1 MKQSTIEL
9 INASFKKS
17 DRYFTTVKRPQG
29 TTGDKDTVVG
39 QGGFFLKR
47 SCNLTLMTSYIKG
60 LLFDTTP
67 VDHTPGDYVFRHNI
81 ALPSVSDPKLVQK
94 VQDEH
99 FKRVYPRDAG
109 IAKEIVRNRYE
120 FLFRFTNPLSHTK
133 YTCLLDRVYRELLI
147 TSDLELLMNPFPVTS
162 TEETSLYTQVVAG
175 ADNNII
181 KLNDVDGGT
190 SSTGELEKDNYFRLG
205 LDYDDLKDPGTLA
218 ASMTDVT
225 ISLFKANT
233 NYMNGDKFLSNEFG
247 TKNYK
252 LLNKD
257 QKIYMCLNLGKLD
270 KFFKNTNKLET
281 FAKQMNFFSLVPE
294 RNGGYSYNPSLPVI
308 TDAQGNVTD
317 KIDLTRDEFF
327 ILMNL

>member
-1 MKQSTIEL
+1 MNYETSEL

-29 TTGDKDTVVG
+29 TTGDQDTVVG
-39 QGGFFLKR
+39 QGSFFVKS
-47 SCNLTLMTSYIKG
+47 SCNLTLLTPYIKG

-67 VDHTPGDYVFRHNI
+67 VDNTPLDYAFRHNI
-81 ALPSVSDPKLVQK
+81 ALPSVTDAKLVK
-94 VQDEH
+94 EVQDEH
-99 FKRVYPRDAG
+99 FKRVYNRDAG

-120 FLFRFTNPLSHTK
+120 FLFRFTNPLTHTK

-162 TEETSLYTQVVAG
+162 TTETSLYTYVVAG
-175 ADNNII
+175 ADNTII
-181 KLNDVDGGT
+181 KMTDVDTGAL
-190 SSTGELEKDNYFRLG
+190 TGELEKDNYFRLG

-218 ASMTDVT
+218 AVMTDVRL
-225 ISLFKANT
+225 SLFKANT
-233 NYMNGDKFLSNEFG
+233 NYTNGDKLLSNEFG
-247 TKNYK
+247 TNNYK
-252 LLNKD
+252 LLNRD

-281 FAKQMNFFSLVPE
+281 FMKQMNFYSLVPE
-294 RNGGYSYNPSLPVI
+294 RNGGYSYNPSVPVI
-308 TDAQGNVTD
+308 TDPQGNITD

-327 ILMNL
+327 ILLSL

>member
-1 MKQSTIEL
+1 MNYETSEL

-29 TTGDKDTVVG
+29 TTGDQDTVVG
-39 QGGFFLKR
+39 QGSFFVKR
-47 SCNLTLMTSYIKG
+47 SCNLTLLTPYIKG

-67 VDHTPGDYVFRHNI
+67 VDTTPLDYAFRHNI
-81 ALPSVSDPKLVQK
+81 ALPSVTDTKLVK
-94 VQDEH
+94 EVQDEH
-99 FKRVYPRDAG
+99 FKRVYNRDTG

-120 FLFRFTNPLSHTK
+120 FLFRFTNPLTHTK

-162 TEETSLYTQVVAG
+162 TTETSLYTYVVAG
-175 ADNNII
+175 ADNTII
-181 KLNDVDGGT
+181 KMTDVDTGALI
-190 SSTGELEKDNYFRLG
+190 GELEKDNYFRLG

-218 ASMTDVT
+218 AAMTDVRL
-225 ISLFKANT
+225 SLFKANT
-233 NYMNGDKFLSNEFG
+233 NYMNGDKLLSNEFG
-247 TKNYK
+247 TNNYK
-252 LLNKD
+252 LLNRD

-281 FAKQMNFFSLVPE
+281 FMKQMNFYSLVPE
-294 RNGGYSYNPSLPVI
+294 RNGGYSYNPSVPVI
-308 TDAQGNVTD
+308 TDPQGNITD

-327 ILMNL
+327 ILLSL